1 MNLEQDKVLY
11 ANIIRV
17 LQRQSTII
25 LENHDQGIMI
35 YDTISQ
41 AFMLAT
47 KTLLN
52 GS

>member
-25 LENHDQGIMI
+25 LENHD
-35 YDTISQ
+35 
-41 AFMLAT
+41 
-47 KTLLN
+47 
-52 GS
+52 